1 MDRSMKTKQFSFR
14 ARVNS
19 LRFAGRGIYKF
30 FAEEH
35 NAWIHLAATIMAF
48 AFAWCLRVSVNEMI
62 ALVIVIGLVWV
73 AEIFNTAIEK
83 MMDFISPGYHP
94 QVKLIK
100 DLAAAAVLTTSFIAV
115 VTGAI
120 IFIPKF
126 F

>member
-1 MDRSMKTKQFSFR
+1 MDSPMKTKQFSFR

-19 LRFAGRGIYKF
+19 LRFAGRGIYRF

-35 NAWIHLAATIMAF
+35 NAWIHLAATIMVF
-48 AFAWCLRVSVNEMI
+48 AFAWRLRVSGSEMI

-94 QVKLIK
+94 KIELIK
-100 DLAAAAVLTTSFIAV
+100 DLAAAAVLTTSFMAMI
-115 VTGAI
+115 TGTI
-120 IFIPKF
+120 IFFPKIF
-126 F
+126 